1 MNSRVK
7 SKIML
12 CLASLSVI
20 FNAGYGVFAC
30 ETPIPGDDDRQ
41 TNSEVGEVE
50 HGRRYGR
57 HRRHHAADIR
67 YFPVVD
73 AELHLGDRIDARVD
87 ALGNTQLHHAVL
99 WGDIGRVN
107 ALLDAGADANLLN
120 RNDETPLHIAVAFCR
135 ADMVEALLNHG
146 ADPNVVGHAPGIGR
160 RDERDIPLAFV
171 RRHEGAQ
178 RDTAALR
185 IRDLLL
191 RAGSESRPF
200 ENASFVPEDLDDLPL
215 HMAPPPAM

>member
-20 FNAGYGVFAC
+20 FN
-30 ETPIPGDDDRQ
+30 
-41 TNSEVGEVE
+41 VGQGMLVGAATGEE
-50 HGRRYGR
+50 PKHCHGH
-57 HRRHHAADIR
+57 HRRHHAGSWNFAVPDMGLDLSAEGINAIR
-67 YFPVVD
+67 D
-73 AELHLGDRIDARVD
+73 G
-87 ALGNTQLHHAVL
+87 LGNTQLHRAVL
-99 WGDIGRVN
+99 WHDIGRVN
-107 ALLDAGADANLLN
+107 ALLDAGANCDLLN
-120 RNDETPLHIAVAFCR
+120 NYGATALHIAVSTCQ
-135 ADMVEALLNHG
+135 DNMVETLLRHG
-146 ADPNVVGHAPGIGR
+146 ANPNIVGSEFGSASDSR
-160 RDERDIPLAFV
+160 RDIPLAFV

-215 HMAPPPAM
+215 HMAPPPTM